1 MSFPNPTWTEVVISF
16 KLFMV
21 LYIPKRALDYL
32 LAPLFNH
39 EVKALKR
46 AIYKHHQQHHSSIL
60 RNCTE
65 DLCKLKKLQSLP
77 RSQGHLSSVEVAAV
91 LPELEG

>member
-46 AIYKHHQQHHSSIL
+46 AIYKHHQQHHSGTL

-65 DLCKLKKLQSLP
+65 DLCKLKLQSLP
-77 RSQGHLSSVEVAAV
+77 LSQGRLPSAELAAV